1 VTEIRGFPVTA
12 AGTYVLFEDVV
23 AAIREYAQ
31 SLDDP
36 QDGAAIHAL
45 AAWLSSG
52 MEVEPQRAQDTAQAL
67 VEAMPP
73 EVFEAEP
80 DDVTN
85 GVARVEIFP
94 DNPDDPRPRWH
105 ARTIDT
111 SGYIIKTTNGSFD
124 QEWVIQNAQERFPGI
139 EIYLLRHAGEDS
151 KWTEDQHRGVF
162 PSMGPPI
169 RRMYGGL
176 PQERQETGGYM
187 TKVNA

>member
-1 VTEIRGFPVTA
+1 MTEIRGFPVTE
-12 AGTYVLFEDVV
+12 AGTYVLIDDVV

-31 SLDDP
+31 AQTDPNAGALVHDLATWLGEGLPDEQPDVTPEP
-36 QDGAAIHAL
+36 QDMH
-45 AAWLSSG
+45 
-52 MEVEPQRAQDTAQAL
+52 
-67 VEAMPP
+67 

-94 DNPDDPRPRWH
+94 DNPDDPKPRWH
-105 ARTIDT
+105 ARTVDT

-169 RRMYGGL
+169 RRMYGGI
-176 PQERQETGGYM
+176 PQERSETGGYK
-187 TKVNA
+187 TKVPT

>member
-1 VTEIRGFPVTA
+1 MTEIRGFPVTE
-12 AGTYVLFEDVV
+12 AGTYVLIDDVV
-23 AAIREYAQ
+23 AAIRECAQ
-31 SLDDP
+31 AQDDP
-36 QDGAAIHAL
+36 NAGALIHDL
-45 AAWLSSG
+45 ASWLDSG
-52 MEVEPQRAQDTAQAL
+52 LPETQEETPA
-67 VEAMPP
+67 P
-73 EVFEAEP
+73 EVHEAEP

-94 DNPDDPRPRWH
+94 DNPDDPRPKWH
-105 ARTIDT
+105 ARTVDT
-111 SGYIIKTTNGSFD
+111 SGFIIKTTNGSYD

-151 KWTEDQHRGVF
+151 KWTEDQHRGAF

>member
-1 VTEIRGFPVTA
+1 VTEIRGFPVTD
-12 AGTYVLFEDVV
+12 AGTYVLIDDVV

-31 SLDDP
+31 AQEDPNSGALIHDLASWIGGGVPDDP
-36 QDGAAIHAL
+36 
-45 AAWLSSG
+45 
-52 MEVEPQRAQDTAQAL
+52 
-67 VEAMPP
+67 EAEP

-151 KWTEDQHRGVF
+151 KWKEDASRGAF
-162 PSMGPPI
+162 PSLGPPT
-169 RRMYGGL
+169 RRLWAGVSTYERNEQGGM
-176 PQERQETGGYM
+176 Q
-187 TKVNA
+187 KVEA